1 MKPSTDDLGALPA
14 LPWLHLWLRALQL
27 PFDTARGAHAAA
39 AMAGAWP
46 RSLLGWARFE
56 RWLDGAE
63 RLALGPWAR
72 RR

>member
-1 MKPSTDDLGALPA
+1 MTNVLTDNPTGCRWPLAACWPCAL
-14 LPWLHLWLRALQL
+14 WL
-27 PFDTARGAHAAA
+27 PFDTARSLHAAA
-39 AMAGAWP
+39 VAAGVLP
-46 RSLLGWARFE
+46 RSLRGWGAFE